1 MEDIK
6 SINEKTEG
14 DSGYVAGLNGKKVG
28 IYAASLYKAKLRA
41 IEHFKPSK
49 KNMGLLWVTL
59 AESQSGEVVS
69 QSTVI

>member
-6 SINEKTEG
+6 TINEKTEG
-14 DSGYVAGLNGKKVG
+14 DCGYVAGLSGKKVG
-28 IYAASLYKAKLRA
+28 IYAASLYKAKLQA

-59 AESQSGEVVS
+59 AESAEGQVVP
-69 QSTVI
+69 QSTMM